1 MLGDDLRKSEG
12 VLSCVIYSPLAI
24 ACLII
29 EATESFVIPCSL
41 QYFDCNHTK
50 SCFCPLLALHPQQ
63 QRTMFSFVMIVP
75 SLIMC
80 SQLAADLLDTLED
93 VNGVPQ

>member
-1 MLGDDLRKSEG
+1 MPPPVG
-12 VLSCVIYSPLAI
+12 IYSPLAI

-29 EATESFVIPCSL
+29 GATDSFVIPRSL
-41 QYFDCNHTK
+41 QYFDCNHTE

-63 QRTMFSFVMIVP
+63 QSAIFSLVMIVP

-80 SQLAADLLDTLED
+80 SQLAADFLDTLED